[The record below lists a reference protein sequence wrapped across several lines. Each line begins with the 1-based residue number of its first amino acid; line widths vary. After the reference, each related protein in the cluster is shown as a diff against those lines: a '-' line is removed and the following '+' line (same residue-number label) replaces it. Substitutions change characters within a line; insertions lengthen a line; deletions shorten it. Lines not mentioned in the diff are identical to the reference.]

1 MQGCFEALHTEK
13 PFRAPPVL
21 DHVPATKGDLCPFYP
36 LAGTSSVARAW
47 SATFDEIIGQHIEKF
62 CEKYMT
68 MDAPGVLAKY
78 PDIFAVVII
87 IILTGKALEGFC
99 GSCTSLFCN
108 LIVCFWNE
116 HEVLIYSEQH
126 IKDSFFATSVGLTYI
141 AAVELAQ
148 SIACLQGF

>member
-1 MQGCFEALHTEK
+1 MQGCFEALHIEK
-13 PFRAPPVL
+13 PYKVPPVL
-21 DHVPATKGDLCPFYP
+21 ERVPATKGDLCPFYP

-62 CEKYMT
+62 CKKYMT

-87 IILTGKALEGFC
+87 VILTGEALEWFVGLAPP
-99 GSCTSLFCN
+99 SSVIPLFAFGMSMKSWFI
-108 LIVCFWNE
+108 LDDI
-116 HEVLIYSEQH
+116 L
-126 IKDSFFATSVGLTYI
+126 KTFFAASVGLTYI

-148 SIACLQGF
+148 GIACLQGF

>member
-1 MQGCFEALHTEK
+1 M
-13 PFRAPPVL
+13 
-21 DHVPATKGDLCPFYP
+21 
-36 LAGTSSVARAW
+36 ARAW

-62 CEKYMT
+62 CKKYMT

-87 IILTGKALEGFC
+87 IILTGEALEGFC
-99 GSCTSLFCN
+99 GSCTSSFCN

-116 HEVLIYSEQH
+116 HKVLIYFEPH

-148 SIACLQGF
+148 GIACLQGF